1 MSQGIQIALISAG
14 LASLVNGIFQVISHL
29 LDSRDIEK
37 VQNNKKI
44 DVLFEK
50 KEAVYMAAIDRLLQI
65 RRGFDYTRETI
76 ILHDKNIQEEID
88 KNNSAYAKI
97 APELRLYATDKIFNQ
112 FMKLSRFAKYSY
124 SSASGLGLIE
134 NSKEAFDI
142 SVMILACLMQEDL
155 GIRKMNSGHD
165 MIICPRCAK
174 KHDIVSKCPG
184 CGMTF
189 EEYQIK
195 MQEVLMQNFETN
207 SYER

>member
-1 MSQGIQIALISAG
+1 M
-14 LASLVNGIFQVISHL
+14 ISHL

-44 DVLFEK
+44 DALFEK

-124 SSASGLGLIE
+124 SSASGLRLIE

-142 SVMILACLMQEDL
+142 SVMILACLMQE
-155 GIRKMNSGHD
+155 
-165 MIICPRCAK
+165 
-174 KHDIVSKCPG
+174 
-184 CGMTF
+184 
-189 EEYQIK
+189 
-195 MQEVLMQNFETN
+195 VLMQNFETN
-207 SYER
+207 SYES